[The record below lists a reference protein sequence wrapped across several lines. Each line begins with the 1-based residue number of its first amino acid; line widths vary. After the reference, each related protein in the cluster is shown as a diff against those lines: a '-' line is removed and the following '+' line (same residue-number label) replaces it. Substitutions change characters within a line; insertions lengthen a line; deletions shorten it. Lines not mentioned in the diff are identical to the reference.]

1 MNEINPNAA
10 VDFILKNASEYARV
24 KSERRWCEEYRK
36 SLKSMLYLEAP
47 GKNIAD
53 KEAFAYSHP
62 KYKELLDNLKKWVFE
77 EEQLRLQIEAAKDR
91 IDVWRTQEASNR
103 EVDRI
108 LR

>member
-1 MNEINPNAA
+1 MNETDPNEA
-10 VDFILKNASEYARV
+10 VDFIFKNASQYARV

-53 KEAFAYSHP
+53 KEAYAYSHP
-62 KYKELLDNLKKWVFE
+62 KYKANIDDLKKWVFE